1 MSEGGLRAG
10 IAALALSGA
19 AVSGYLLAA
28 RYGDV
33 PLSCTTGG
41 CEAVQ
46 SSRYAE
52 VFGFPVA
59 GLGLLGYLL
68 VLATALA
75 RGPLAQA
82 AGAALA
88 LAAAGFSA
96 YLLVIQLAVIGAVRD
111 WCLASDALTSL
122 VAVLAFLRLRAGIH
136 AAAQPARAGRVEP
149 PAARPSLGARRED
162 RLRGLRRSRLRSAR
176 RQ

>member
-1 MSEGGLRAG
+1 MSESGLRAG

-19 AVSGYLLAA
+19 AVSGYLLAV

-52 VFGFPVA
+52 VLGFPVA

-68 VLATALA
+68 VLTTALA
-75 RGPLAQA
+75 RGPLAVA
-82 AGAALA
+82 AGAAIA
-88 LAAAGFSA
+88 LAAVGFST
-96 YLLVIQLAVIGAVRD
+96 YLLVIQIAVIDAVCD
-111 WCLASDALTSL
+111 WCLASDAVTSL
-122 VAVLAFLRLRAGIH
+122 AAVLACLRLRAGIH
-136 AAAQPARAGRVEP
+136 AAAQHATGVTH
-149 PAARPSLGARRED
+149 
-162 RLRGLRRSRLRSAR
+162 
-176 RQ
+176 